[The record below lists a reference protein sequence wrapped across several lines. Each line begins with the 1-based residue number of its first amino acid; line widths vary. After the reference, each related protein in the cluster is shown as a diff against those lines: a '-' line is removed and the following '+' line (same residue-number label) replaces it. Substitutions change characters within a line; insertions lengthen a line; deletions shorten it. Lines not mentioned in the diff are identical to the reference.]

1 MRKSFCFINI
11 WWSSFCCLTFVKSMS
26 YSNKTLIISKDF
38 LHMLSKLTK
47 DDQAF
52 IQGFTECNANIV
64 ERQTQRGKITLN
76 RDKKNVSM
84 RRGNNR
90 LNIVEDQRRSRRLIS
105 TSMAKART
113 INKAT
118 KIISISSL
126 PCSMIKLPY
135 QAQDLPI
142 STKSTNEK
150 TLKQLWNESKT
161 LQMQGKY
168 KTSPKD

>member
-1 MRKSFCFINI
+1 
-11 WWSSFCCLTFVKSMS
+11 MS
-26 YSNKTLIISKDF
+26 YSNETLIISKDF

-76 RDKKNVSM
+76 RDKKNASM

-118 KIISISSL
+118 RIISISSS
-126 PCSMIKLPY
+126 PCSTIELPY
-135 QAQDLPI
+135 QAQDI
-142 STKSTNEK
+142 YQY
-150 TLKQLWNESKT
+150 QLRAPRAGPEGSRSRRWGPLIFFNF
-161 LQMQGKY
+161 LYIGKCC
-168 KTSPKD
+168 